1 MPRLEGL
8 TIRPCDHTATATI
21 DGMIHEIEL
30 HRRSAGFEVVWP
42 ESRFSPSALKRIE
55 KPIIRAAEQW
65 FDLAGE
71 WPALPCYGSARP

>member
-8 TIRPCDHTATATI
+8 TIRPCDQTAKATI
-21 DGMIHEIEL
+21 DGTIYEIEL

-42 ESRFSPSALKRIE
+42 ESKLSSSALKRIE

-71 WPALPCYGSARP
+71 VQP